1 MKKRVTML
9 LASLFLFVGGA
20 LAQETIKGTV
30 ISADDGEPL
39 PGASVKI
46 LGEKTGTITNIDGEF
61 TIEVP
66 DGNTRLEFSH
76 IGMKSRIIRGRT
88 GMRIALDSDNQ
99 LLDEVMVVAYGT
111 AKKSSFTG
119 SAAMVK
125 SEDIAKM
132 QVNNPVDALR
142 GKVAGVQ
149 LTNSSGAP
157 GQTSPTIRI
166 RGINSI
172 NAGTAPLYVIDGVPT
187 GSNFDLNNLNAQD
200 IESMSVLK
208 DAAASA
214 LYGARGANGVIL
226 ITTKKGR
233 QGSTSI
239 TVDAKWGSNSRG
251 VPNYDVITDPGQYY
265 EMWYG
270 ALNSYAK
277 NGLGYND
284 NQAYI
289 WANQHLTTD
298 DAPGLGYNVFTVP
311 DGQNL
316 IGRSGRLNPNA
327 TLGRL
332 HTYKDKQYMLYP
344 DNWADETYR
353 NGLRQEYSVTANG
366 SNDKASF
373 YTSANYLKNEGI
385 VRESS
390 FERFTGRL
398 KADYQVRPWLKLAG
412 NFGYTHYKTKQ
423 STPDDEGSAGS
434 SGNLFAVNTMA
445 PIYPLYVRDAAGN
458 IIHDPL
464 TGISMYDYG
473 TSAVT
478 NNTIIGLDRPA
489 TAMGSGNPVAASQ
502 LDKVYYIGNAFNA
515 NGTAEIRFLKDF
527 KFTSSNSVFIDES
540 RSTSTSNP
548 YYGQYVANNGTI
560 YKSQGRTISTNFLQQ
575 LDWSHS
581 FGKHNVDLMVAH
593 ESYRFVSDIVSGN
606 KSNQF
611 NPDNDELS
619 GAVIVGSTNSSESEY
634 NTEGFLGRAQYN
646 FNEKYFLSGSFRRDA
661 SSRFHP
667 DHRWGNFWSA
677 GAAWLLNKESF
688 LKNVKW
694 IDELKF
700 KASYGEQGNDNLP
713 YSYLYTTT
721 YAIENSNDN
730 VSLVPNIKGNENIT
744 WETVS
749 TFNTGFDF
757 SLWKGRLSGGI
768 EFYYKKTRDML
779 YAFSLPT
786 SFGFTYYYDNI
797 GDMRNSGIEL
807 ELRGD
812 LIRTQDIT
820 LSLYANAASNSN
832 KITFMPEENKTT
844 ECDGV
849 QGYVSG
855 SYFIGEG
862 ESMYNYRLRKFAGV
876 DPETGVAQ
884 YWRDV
889 KDASGNVI
897 GEEKVTNP
905 SDATYHLCGSALPTW
920 TGGFGLNFEAK
931 GIDFSM
937 DFGYQLGGQMYDNG
951 YADVMGVDKGQAIH
965 KDMMNAWNPTNK
977 YSDIPRYYYNEKY
990 APNYASDRFLISS
1003 NYLSLNNITLGYT
1016 LPVTLTS
1023 KIGLSKVRFYAT
1035 ADNVWV
1041 WSKRKGLD
1049 PRMSLTAGSSAFYTA
1064 VRTISGG
1071 VSVTF

>member
-1 MKKRVTML
+1 ML
-9 LASLFLFVGGA
+9 LASLCLFVGGA
-20 LAQETIKGTV
+20 MAQETIKGAV

-61 TIEVP
+61 TIQVP
-66 DGNTRLEFSH
+66 EANTRLEFSH
-76 IGMKSRIIRGRT
+76 IGMKSRIIRARN
-88 GMRIALDSDNQ
+88 GMRIALDADNQ

-132 QVNNPVDALR
+132 QVNNPVEALR

-149 LTNSSGAP
+149 MTNTSGAP
-157 GQTSPTIRI
+157 GQTQPTIRI

-172 NAGTAPLYVIDGVPT
+172 NAGTTPLYVIDGVPT
-187 GSNFDLNNLNAQD
+187 GSNFDLNNINPQD

-214 LYGARGANGVIL
+214 LYGARGANGVVI

-251 VPNYDVITDPGQYY
+251 VPNYDLITDPGQYY

-270 ALNSYAK
+270 ALNAYAK
-277 NGLGYND
+277 EGLKYSD
-284 NQAYI
+284 NQAYL

-298 DAPGLGYNVFTVP
+298 DAPGLGYNVYTVP

-316 IGRSGRLNPNA
+316 IGRNGRLNPNA

-332 HTYKDKQYMLYP
+332 HTYNGQQYMLYP
-344 DNWADETYR
+344 DDWADETYR
-353 NGLRQEYSVTANG
+353 NGLRQEYSISANG

-373 YTSANYLKNEGI
+373 YGSANYLKNEGI

-398 KADYQVRPWLKLAG
+398 KADYQLRPWLKLAG
-412 NFGYTHYKTKQ
+412 NFGYTHYKANQ
-423 STPDDEGSAGS
+423 STPDEEGEANS
-434 SGNLFAVNTMA
+434 SGNLFSVNTIA

-458 IIHDPL
+458 IINDPL
-464 TGISMYDYG
+464 TGIAMYDYG
-473 TSAVT
+473 TSATT
-478 NNTIIGLDRPA
+478 NNTIVGLNRPA
-489 TAMGSGNPVAASQ
+489 TAMGSGNPVSASQ
-502 LDKVYYIGNAFNA
+502 LDKSYYIGNAFNA

-548 YYGQYVANNGTI
+548 YYGQYVANNGTVF
-560 YKSQGRTISTNFLQQ
+560 KAQGRSISTNFLQQ

-593 ESYRFVSDIVSGN
+593 ESYRYVYDQISGN

-619 GAVIVGSTNSSESEY
+619 GAVIVGSTNSYESEY

-646 FNEKYFLSGSFRRDA
+646 FDEKYFFSGSFRRDA

-688 LKNVKW
+688 LKKFKW

-730 VSLVPNIKGNENIT
+730 VSLVPNLKGNENIT
-744 WETVS
+744 WETVG

-768 EFYYKKTRDML
+768 EYYYKKTRDML

-812 LIRTQDIT
+812 LVRTQDIT
-820 LSLYANAASNSN
+820 LSLYANAARNYN

-862 ESMYNYRLRKFAGV
+862 ESMYNFRLRKYAGV

-905 SDATYHLCGSALPTW
+905 ADATYHLCGTALPKW
-920 TGGFGLNFEAK
+920 TGGFGINFEAK
-931 GIDFSM
+931 GLDFSM
-937 DFGYQLGGQMYDNG
+937 DFSYQLGGQMYDNG
-951 YADVMGVDKGQAIH
+951 YASVMSADKGQAIH
-965 KDMMNAWNPTNK
+965 KDMLNAWTPENK

-990 APNYASDRFLISS
+990 APNAASDRFLISS
-1003 NYLSLNNITLGYT
+1003 NFLSLNNITLGYT

-1023 KIGLSKVRFYAT
+1023 KIGLSKVRFYCT

-1049 PRMSLTAGSSAFYTA
+1049 PRMSLTAGSAAYYTA